1 MRKLNKMMM
10 VALIA
15 SAISGTVYA
24 AGAKLYDDV
33 PTNHW
38 AYAAVADLT
47 EKGLLVGMPN
57 GTFKGNKPMTRYS
70 FAVVVSRMLD
80 RYNELLKTNNE
91 VSSKDVKAL
100 EDLVTEFVN
109 EIEALSDEVKEI
121 KSDVKSVKADVSD
134 VKDNVSELNTK
145 TTALEKKVNRIGNV
159 KVSGD
164 VLAQNISYDKTNRN
178 MDDFQNVQVRIGF
191 NAQPTDKVE
200 ADFRYVAYDKDLNSG
215 TNRIGGT
222 GSDGNGH
229 DYNGMARSN
238 FGRTEGKN
246 EVEIAK
252 VKVKDVFKDGDH
264 IQVGRDFMTHG
275 HALVINDYADAV
287 QYSTKAGDVTITGNA
302 IFNDYDNNLNHNK
315 KGKQIWNANA
325 DVNVKGHNIY
335 AGVYVDENKN
345 YFNIEKDADGN
356 VVYEKGKPKV
366 STIAQPNGFDTP
378 YEYKD
383 SSRVIT
389 ELGSSGNISNDGKV
403 RYDVAMVASTNERK
417 NMKNGGRKDKATG
430 FMEHVGVAWD
440 ANPNLTVKTSYTT
453 ADEKFDGII
462 SLDKT
467 QGSVDGQQTPFDDI
481 ARFQNLLGGMMGD
494 KFYNTSDFKFQL
506 EYAFANKQSLRF
518 AYDIVKENKSQ
529 VKTGF
534 TCGQPADNWNMTNQ
548 TGQAGEGWSKLDA
561 KIATLEY
568 KYQFD
573 PSSRISIGFT
583 NADLGDCR
591 LATPRDD
598 GSTKLKD
605 ERLFWAEL
613 YNKF

>member
-1 MRKLNKMMM
+1 MRKLNKMLM

-15 SAISGTVYA
+15 SAISGHAYA
-24 AGAKLYDDV
+24 AEAKLYDDV
-33 PTNHW
+33 PLNHW

-80 RYNELLKTNNE
+80 RYNELLKNNNDI
-91 VSSKDVKAL
+91 SNKDVKAL

-109 EIEALSDEVKEI
+109 EIESLSEEVKEL

-164 VLAQNISYDKTNRN
+164 VLAQNISYDKTNKN

-200 ADFRYVAYDKDLNSG
+200 ADFRYVAYDKDMNSG
-215 TNRIGGT
+215 TDRRADAVTDKYGRHN
-222 GSDGNGH
+222 
-229 DYNGMARSN
+229 YNGMARSN
-238 FGRTEGKN
+238 FGRAEGKN

-302 IFNDYDNNLNHNK
+302 IFEDYDNNLNPHK

-335 AGVYVDENKN
+335 AGVYVDENKD
-345 YFNIEKDADGN
+345 FFKVDEETGE
-356 VVYEKGKPKV
+356 VVP
-366 STIAQPNGFDTP
+366 IDLPNGKQTP
-378 YEYKD
+378 YMYED

-389 ELGSSGNISNDGKV
+389 ELGSSGNLSSDGKV

-417 NMKNGGRKDKATG
+417 NMENGGRKDKATG

-534 TCGQPADNWNMTNQ
+534 TGVQGQDNWNMTNQ
-548 TGQAGEGWSKLDA
+548 GGGKDEGMNKLDA

-573 PSSRISIGFT
+573 PSSRISVGFT

-591 LATPRDD
+591 NAANE
-598 GSTKLKD
+598 KIKD

>member
-1 MRKLNKMMM
+1 MRKLNKMLM

-15 SAISGTVYA
+15 SAISGHAYA
-24 AGAKLYDDV
+24 AESKLYDDV
-33 PTNHW
+33 PLNHW

-80 RYNELLKTNNE
+80 RYNELIKNNNE
-91 VSSKDVKAL
+91 VSNKDVKAL

-109 EIEALSDEVKEI
+109 EIESLSEEVKEL

-145 TTALEKKVNRIGNV
+145 TTALEKRVNRIGNV

-164 VLAQNISYDKTNRN
+164 VLAQNISYDKTNKN

-191 NAQPTDKVE
+191 NAQPTEKVE

-215 TNRIGGT
+215 TNNVNKII
-222 GSDGNGH
+222 
-229 DYNGMARSN
+229 DYNNNEKINPLKHHYNGLAKSN
-238 FGRTEGKN
+238 FGRAEGKN

-275 HALVINDYADAV
+275 HALVLNDYADAV

-302 IFNDYDNNLNHNK
+302 IFADYDNNRNPNK

-335 AGVYVDENKN
+335 AGVYVDEDKD
-345 YFNIEKDADGN
+345 YFNIDEDGN
-356 VVYEKGKPKV
+356 VASITYTSGK
-366 STIAQPNGFDTP
+366 QTP
-378 YEYKD
+378 YQYED

-389 ELGSSGNISNDGKV
+389 ELGSSGNLSSDGKV
-403 RYDVAMVASTNERK
+403 RYDVAMVASSNERK
-417 NMKNGGRKDKATG
+417 NMMNGGRKDKATG

-440 ANPNLTVKTSYTT
+440 ANPNLTVKAAYTT

-518 AYDIVKENKSQ
+518 AYDLVKENKSQ

-534 TCGQPADNWNMTNQ
+534 TSAQPQDNWNMTNQ
-548 TGQAGEGWSKLDA
+548 SGATGEGLNKLDA

-573 PSSRISIGFT
+573 PSSRLSVGFT

-591 LATPRDD
+591 NAANE
-598 GSTKLKD
+598 KIKD

>member
-15 SAISGTVYA
+15 SAISGTAYA

-145 TTALEKKVNRIGNV
+145 TTALEKKVNQIGNV
-159 KVSGD
+159 KVYGD
-164 VLAQNISYDKTNRN
+164 VLAQNIAYEKTNKN
-178 MDDFQNVQVRIGF
+178 MDDFQNIQVRVGF
-191 NAQPTDKVE
+191 SAKPTDKVE
-200 ADFRYVAYDKDLNSG
+200 ADFRYVALDKDLNSN
-215 TNRIGGT
+215 TNRIQDT
-222 GSDGNGH
+222 QSTKYTHNKH
-229 DYNGMARSN
+229 DYNGMSRSA
-238 FGRTEGKN
+238 FGRTEGDN

-264 IQVGRDFMTHG
+264 IQIGRDFMTHG
-275 HALVINDYADAV
+275 HALVLNDYADAV

-302 IFNDYDNNLNHNK
+302 IFSDFDNNINEHK

-335 AGVYVDENKN
+335 AGVYVDED
-345 YFNIEKDADGN
+345 KDYYNVKKDGEEN
-356 VVYEKGKPKV
+356 VVDPIPLSATK
-366 STIAQPNGFDTP
+366 STP
-378 YEYKD
+378 YLYED

-389 ELGSSGNISNDGKV
+389 ELGSSGNISKDGKV
-403 RYDVAMVASTNERK
+403 RYDVAMVTSTNERK
-417 NMKNGGRKDKATG
+417 NMKNNGRKDKATG

-440 ANPNLTVKTSYTT
+440 ANPNLTVKAAYTT

-467 QGSVDGQQTPFDDI
+467 QGSVNGQTTPFDDI

-494 KFYNTSDFKFQL
+494 KFYNTSDFKFEL

-518 AYDIVKENKSQ
+518 AYDLVKQNKDQ

-534 TCGQPADNWNMTNQ
+534 TSGQPQYNWNMTNQ
-548 TGQAGEGWSKLDA
+548 SGSTKDGMNKLDA
-561 KIATLEY
+561 QIATLEY

-573 PSSRISIGFT
+573 PSSRISVGFT
-583 NADLGDCR
+583 NADLGKCR
-591 LATPRDD
+591 DANDN
-598 GSTKLKD
+598 KFKKD
-605 ERLFWAEL
+605 EQLFWTEL
-613 YNKF
+613 YSKF

>member
-15 SAISGTVYA
+15 SAISGTAYA

-145 TTALEKKVNRIGNV
+145 TTALEKKVNQIGNV
-159 KVSGD
+159 KVYGD
-164 VLAQNISYDKTNRN
+164 VLAQNIAYEKTNKN
-178 MDDFQNVQVRIGF
+178 MDHFQNIQVRVGF
-191 NAQPTDKVE
+191 SAKPTDKVE
-200 ADFRYVAYDKDLNSG
+200 ADFRYVAYDKDMNSK
-215 TNRIGGT
+215 TDRVQDIR
-222 GSDGNGH
+222 DNGDHNNH
-229 DYNGMARSN
+229 DYNGFSKSA
-238 FGRTEGKN
+238 FGRAEGKN

-252 VKVKDVFKDGDH
+252 VKVKNVFKDGDH
-264 IQVGRDFMTHG
+264 IQIGRDFMTHG
-275 HALVINDYADAV
+275 HALVLNDYADAV

-302 IFNDYDNNLNHNK
+302 IFSDFDNNINEHK

-335 AGVYVDENKN
+335 AGVYVDED
-345 YFNIEKDADGN
+345 KDYYNVDTNEN
-356 VVYEKGKPKV
+356 VVPITLASGE
-366 STIAQPNGFDTP
+366 TTP
-378 YEYKD
+378 YMYKD

-389 ELGSSGNISNDGKV
+389 ELGSSGNLSKDGKV
-403 RYDVAMVASTNERK
+403 RYDVAMVTSTNERK
-417 NMKNGGRKDKATG
+417 NMKNDGRKDKATG
-430 FMEHVGVAWD
+430 FMEHVGLAWD
-440 ANPNLTVKTSYTT
+440 ANPNLTVKAAYTT

-467 QGSVDGQQTPFDDI
+467 QGSVGGQQTPFDDI

-506 EYAFANKQSLRF
+506 EYAFANKQSIRF
-518 AYDIVKENKSQ
+518 AYDLVKENDSQ

-534 TCGQPADNWNMTNQ
+534 TSAQPQDNWNMTYPNQ
-548 TGQAGEGWSKLDA
+548 RGTTDESMNKLDA

-573 PSSRISIGFT
+573 PSSRISVGFT
-583 NADLGDCR
+583 NADLGKCR
-591 LATPRDD
+591 DANDN
-598 GSTKLKD
+598 KYKKD
-605 ERLFWAEL
+605 EQLFWTEL
-613 YNKF
+613 YSKF

>member
-1 MRKLNKMMM
+1 M

-15 SAISGTVYA
+15 SAISGTAYA

-57 GTFKGNKPMTRYS
+57 GSFKGNKPMTRYS

-80 RYNELLKTNNE
+80 RYNELLQSNNE
-91 VSSKDVKAL
+91 VSKKDVKAL

-121 KSDVKSVKADVSD
+121 KSDIKSVKADVSD
-134 VKDNVSELNTK
+134 VKDNVTELNTK
-145 TTALEKKVNRIGNV
+145 TTALEKKVNQIGNV
-159 KVSGD
+159 KVYGD
-164 VLAQNISYDKTNRN
+164 VLAQNISYDKTNHN
-178 MDDFQNVQVRIGF
+178 MDDFQNVQVRVGF
-191 NAQPTDKVE
+191 NAKPTDKVE

-215 TNRIGGT
+215 TNNVNKII
-222 GSDGNGH
+222 
-229 DYNGMARSN
+229 DYNNNEKINPLKHHYNGLAKSN
-238 FGRTEGKN
+238 FGRAEGKN

-275 HALVINDYADAV
+275 HALVLNDYADAV

-302 IFNDYDNNLNHNK
+302 IFADYDNNLNPNK

-335 AGVYVDENKN
+335 AGVYVDKDKDYYNVDEN
-345 YFNIEKDADGN
+345 DD
-356 VVYEKGKPKV
+356 VVL
-366 STIAQPNGFDTP
+366 TPNGKHFR
-378 YEYKD
+378 YEN

-389 ELGSSGNISNDGKV
+389 ELGSSGNLSNDGKV
-403 RYDVAMVASTNERK
+403 RYDVAMVSSTNERK
-417 NMKNGGRKDKATG
+417 NNLNDGRKDKATG

-440 ANPNLTVKTSYTT
+440 ANPNLTVKAAYTT

-481 ARFQNLLGGMMGD
+481 ARFQNLLGGMMRD
-494 KFYNTSDFKFQL
+494 KFYNTSDFKFEL

-518 AYDIVKENKSQ
+518 AYDLVKQNKDQ

-534 TCGQPADNWNMTNQ
+534 TSGQPQYNWNMTNQ
-548 TGQAGEGWSKLDA
+548 SGSTEDGMNKLDA
-561 KIATLEY
+561 QIATLEY

-573 PSSRISIGFT
+573 PSSRISVGFT
-583 NADLGDCR
+583 NADLGKCR
-591 LATPRDD
+591 DANDN
-598 GSTKLKD
+598 KYKKD
-605 ERLFWAEL
+605 EQLFWTEL
-613 YNKF
+613 YSKF

>member
-15 SAISGTVYA
+15 SAISGTAYA

-57 GTFKGNKPMTRYS
+57 GSFKGNKPMTRYS

-80 RYNELLKTNNE
+80 RYNELLKANNE

-145 TTALEKKVNRIGNV
+145 TTALEKKVNQIGNV
-159 KVSGD
+159 KVYGD
-164 VLAQNISYDKTNRN
+164 VLAQNIAYEKTNKN
-178 MDDFQNVQVRIGF
+178 MDHFQNIQVRVGF
-191 NAQPTDKVE
+191 SAKPTDKVE
-200 ADFRYVAYDKDLNSG
+200 ADFRYVAYDKDMNSG
-215 TNRIGGT
+215 TDRIQGT
-222 GSDGNGH
+222 GKDALGH
-229 DYNGMARSN
+229 DYNGLSRSQ
-238 FGRTEGKN
+238 FGRTNGN
-246 EVEIAK
+246 NDVEIAK
-252 VKVKDVFKDGDH
+252 VKVKNVFKDGDH

-287 QYSTKAGDVTITGNA
+287 QYSTKAGDVTLTGNV
-302 IFNDYDNNLNHNK
+302 IFNDYDNNYNEHK

-335 AGVYVDENKN
+335 AGVYVDED
-345 YFNIEKDADGN
+345 KDI
-356 VVYEKGKPKV
+356 VVDERDTSTNRPIGLVVNGKE
-366 STIAQPNGFDTP
+366 TP
-378 YEYKD
+378 YKYED
-383 SSRVIT
+383 QSRVIA
-389 ELGSSGNISNDGKV
+389 EFGSSGNLSKDGKV
-403 RYDVAMVASTNERK
+403 RYDVAMVTSTNERK
-417 NMKNGGRKDKATG
+417 NMKNDGRKDKATG

-440 ANPNLTVKTSYTT
+440 ANPNLTVKAAYTT

-467 QGSVDGQQTPFDDI
+467 QGSVNGQTTPFDDI
-481 ARFQNLLGGMMGD
+481 ARFQNLLGGMMRD
-494 KFYNTSDFKFQL
+494 KFYNTSDFKFEL

-518 AYDIVKENKSQ
+518 AYDLVKQNKDQ

-534 TCGQPADNWNMTNQ
+534 TSGQPQYNWNMTNQ
-548 TGQAGEGWSKLDA
+548 SGSTEDGMNKLDA
-561 KIATLEY
+561 QIATLEY

-573 PSSRISIGFT
+573 PSSRISVGFT
-583 NADLGDCR
+583 NADLGKCR
-591 LATPRDD
+591 DANDN
-598 GSTKLKD
+598 KYKKD
-605 ERLFWAEL
+605 EQLFWTEL
-613 YNKF
+613 YSKF